1 MVILTENEDK
11 TSIIEKIY
19 NHPDLKNCPIELTFK
34 IIGKK
39 WTPLILRDMFRGVT
53 QFNRLLE
60 NMDGLTPKVLT
71 ERMRELQK
79 GGIIRRTV
87 ITESPIRVKYELTD
101 LGKQLEPVLVVA
113 GTFSMNHLPKA
124 IFKHGK
130 APRLEEILAQ

>member
-1 MVILTENEDK
+1 MMREIENEDK
-11 TSIIEKIY
+11 TSIIERVY

-53 QFNRLLE
+53 QFNRFLE

-79 GGIIRRTV
+79 GGIIRRIV
-87 ITESPIRVKYELTD
+87 VTESPIRVKYELTE
-101 LGKQLEPVLVVA
+101 LGKQLEPVLIAA
-113 GTFSMNHLPKA
+113 GTFSMNTMPKDV
-124 IFKHGK
+124 FKRGK
-130 APRLEEILAQ
+130 APKLEEIIAQ